1 MYVEQPLEVA
11 VPATTLEESAEYY
24 EYREAKPI
32 KRSMSLRMR
41 SHSHRRSRSKSPIPP
56 TSTNSVLDTVH
67 MYTVAQEVARHG
79 ASLLAT
85 LSKHHLQCLDL
96 GVATFETCLT
106 IEPLKKEN
114 TTFRAPVGIKRLVSS
129 LDVQLVAMRSDGTAS
144 YRASALR
151 LQRASVEVKASE
163 GGKPELSTAM
173 SSSQGNIALVN
184 LHRRISLLSP
194 PAVKARPMSASFVD
208 PPTVRMFTA
217 ASRTSLRSHGGS
229 LTDLT
234 RMEDMARMSDGPTSP
249 QSPSSKLKPRRP
261 APPAPPRSSSRAS
274 IEGPDSGH
282 STPKASQAPS
292 PLVAHSTTSSSP
304 SPSNETPS
312 GGGIPNGRISPNPLL
327 KELKEQ
333 RGSPI
338 QRNVS
343 SPQLVMNPIQE
354 EEVMTANHVNSSY
367 TQHPRGLGLGLG
379 GAQNIVGVPKMMV
392 FSPVTNRP
400 IPRVFER
407 QESLYISPRKQ
418 SLTVESIENNI
429 ANIKR
434 LRASQIL
441 QTGGIRGGDLS
452 SSRLDLLE
460 AIRKGIQLKDVQK
473 RAQEKESRSVCMPW
487 DVAAILERRLALE
500 LDTDSSDNDSTEVDW
515 EDD

>member
-1 MYVEQPLEVA
+1 M
-11 VPATTLEESAEYY
+11 PATTLEESAEYY

-114 TTFRAPVGIKRLVSS
+114 TTFRAPVGIKRQVSS

-144 YRASALR
+144 SRASFLR

-163 GGKPELSTAM
+163 GGKPELSSAIN
-173 SSSQGNIALVN
+173 SSQGNIALVN

-234 RMEDMARMSDGPTSP
+234 RMEDMVRMSDSPTSP

-312 GGGIPNGRISPNPLL
+312 GGSIPNGRISPNPLL

-343 SPQLVMNPIQE
+343 SPQLLMNPIQE
-354 EEVMTANHVNSSY
+354 EEVMTANHVSSY
-367 TQHPRGLGLGLG
+367 TQHPGGLGLG
-379 GAQNIVGVPKMMV
+379 GAQNVVGVPKMMV
-392 FSPVTNRP
+392 SSPVTNRP
-400 IPRVFER
+400 WVYER

-429 ANIKR
+429 ANSKR
-434 LRASQIL
+434 LRVSQIL
-441 QTGGIRGGDLS
+441 ETGGIRGGDLS
-452 SSRLDLLE
+452 SSRLDLLT

-473 RAQEKESRSVCMPW
+473 RAQEKERRSVSMPW
-487 DVAAILERRLALE
+487 DVAAILERRLVLE
-500 LDTDSSDNDSTEVDW
+500 LDTDSSDNDSEVDW